1 MNNKDNFLKGIFTE
15 NPVFMLVLGMC
26 PVLAITTSVS
36 NALGMGV
43 AFTFV
48 LIMSNVIISL
58 IRKFIPNDVRIP
70 AYIVVIATVVTIVD
84 LFMQAYAYSLYE
96 SLGIFI
102 PLIVV
107 NCIVLGRAEAF
118 ASKNGVF
125 ASFIDALGMGAGFTL
140 SITLISTVREVLG
153 SGTFLGIDIFPF
165 DLVQPAS
172 IFVIA
177 PGAFITLGILLGIIN
192 AIRFKRAKKAQ
203 AKE

>member
-1 MNNKDNFLKGIFTE
+1 MNNKENFLKGIFSE

-26 PVLAITTSVS
+26 PVLAITTTVT
-36 NALGMGV
+36 NALGMGL

-58 IRKFIPNDVRIP
+58 IRKFIPNDIRIP

-84 LFMQAYAYSLYE
+84 MFMHAYAFSLYE

-107 NCIVLGRAEAF
+107 NCVVLGRAEAF

-125 ASFIDALGMGAGFTL
+125 ASFIDALGMGVGYTL
-140 SITLISTVREVLG
+140 AITLISTVREVLG

>member
-125 ASFIDALGMGAGFTL
+125 ASFIDALGMGVGYTL
-140 SITLISTVREVLG
+140 AITLISTVREVLG
-153 SGTFLGIDIFPF
+153 SGTFLGIDVFPF

-177 PGAFITLGILLGIIN
+177 PGAFITLGILLAIIN

>member
-107 NCIVLGRAEAF
+107 NCVVLGRAEAF

-125 ASFIDALGMGAGFTL
+125 ASFIDALGMGVGYTL
-140 SITLISTVREVLG
+140 AITLISTVREVLG
-153 SGTFLGIDIFPF
+153 SGTILGIDVFPF

-177 PGAFITLGILLGIIN
+177 PGAFITLGILLAIIN
-192 AIRFKRAKKAQ
+192 EIRFKRSKKAQ

>member
-107 NCIVLGRAEAF
+107 NCVVLGRAEAF

-125 ASFIDALGMGAGFTL
+125 ASFIDALGMGVGYTL
-140 SITLISTVREVLG
+140 AITLISTVREVLG
-153 SGTFLGIDIFPF
+153 SGTFLGIDVFPF

-177 PGAFITLGILLGIIN
+177 PGAFITLGILLAIIN

>member
-1 MNNKDNFLKGIFTE
+1 MNNKENFLKGIFSE

-26 PVLAITTSVS
+26 PVLAITTTVT
-36 NALGMGV
+36 NALGMGL

-58 IRKFIPNDVRIP
+58 IRKFIPNDIRIP

-84 LFMQAYAYSLYE
+84 MFMHAYAFSLYE

-107 NCIVLGRAEAF
+107 NCVVLGRAEAF

-192 AIRFKRAKKAQ
+192 TIRFKRAKKAQ

>member
-1 MNNKDNFLKGIFTE
+1 MNNKENFLKGIFSE

-26 PVLAITTSVS
+26 PVLAITTTVT
-36 NALGMGV
+36 NALGMGL

-58 IRKFIPNDVRIP
+58 IRKFIPNDIRIP

-84 LFMQAYAYSLYE
+84 MFMHAYAFSLYE

-107 NCIVLGRAEAF
+107 NCVVLGRAEAF

-125 ASFIDALGMGAGFTL
+125 ASFIDALGMGVGYTL
-140 SITLISTVREVLG
+140 AITLISTVREVLG
-153 SGTFLGIDIFPF
+153 SGTFIGIDIFPF

>member
-1 MNNKDNFLKGIFTE
+1 MNNKENFLKGIFSE

-26 PVLAITTSVS
+26 PVLAITTTVT
-36 NALGMGV
+36 NALGMGL

-58 IRKFIPNDVRIP
+58 IRKFIPNDIRIP

-84 LFMQAYAYSLYE
+84 MFMHAYAFSLYE

-107 NCIVLGRAEAF
+107 NCVVLGRAEAF

>member
-107 NCIVLGRAEAF
+107 NCVVLGRAEAF

-125 ASFIDALGMGAGFTL
+125 ASFIDALGMGVGYTL
-140 SITLISTVREVLG
+140 AITLISTVREVLG
-153 SGTFLGIDIFPF
+153 SGTILGIDVFPF

-177 PGAFITLGILLGIIN
+177 PGAFITLGILLAIIN

>member
-125 ASFIDALGMGAGFTL
+125 ASFIDALGMGVGYTL
-140 SITLISTVREVLG
+140 AITLISTVREVLG
-153 SGTFLGIDIFPF
+153 SGTFLGIDAFPF

-177 PGAFITLGILLGIIN
+177 PGAFITLGILLAIIN